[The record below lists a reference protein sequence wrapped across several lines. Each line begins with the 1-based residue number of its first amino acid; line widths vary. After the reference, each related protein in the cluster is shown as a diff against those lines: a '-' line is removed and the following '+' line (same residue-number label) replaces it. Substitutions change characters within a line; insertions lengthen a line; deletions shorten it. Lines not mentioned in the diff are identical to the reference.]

1 MADATVPVGTGSAG
15 PVGASE
21 VASDDSELGAARV
34 TLMVCT
40 MVLDFGRVFNI
51 PGPT

>member
-1 MADATVPVGTGSAG
+1 MADATVPVGSGSAG

-21 VASDDSELGAARV
+21 VASDELGAARV